1 MLELLQ
7 EEITMNNKAQ
17 ELRELIRSL
26 ERKLGILEENEFSC
40 CNISITQCHAL
51 VEIGRA
57 KKIAL
62 NELADLL
69 NLEDSTLS
77 RTVNILVTKELVKR
91 DINPEDRRYVT
102 IALTEKGQKLFET
115 IETHMGNYYADIF
128 SRIPIEKQGVVLESL
143 DILLAAVTQSNQT
156 EKSTKAK

>member
-1 MLELLQ
+1 
-7 EEITMNNKAQ
+7 MNNKAQ

-57 KKIAL
+57 KKMAL

-69 NLEDSTLS
+69 NLEDSTMS
-77 RTVNILVTKELVKR
+77 RTVNILVTKELVRR
-91 DINPEDRRYVT
+91 DIDPADRRYIT
-102 IALTEKGQKLFET
+102 IVLTDEGQKLFES
-115 IETHMGNYYADIF
+115 IETNMGNYYADIF
-128 SRIPIEKQGVVLESL
+128 SRIPNEKQEIVLESL
-143 DILLAAVTQSNQT
+143 DILLTAVTTSNQT
-156 EKSTKAK
+156 EKTNLENNH

>member
-1 MLELLQ
+1 MS
-7 EEITMNNKAQ
+7 TKAH

-57 KKIAL
+57 KKMSL

-69 NLEDSTLS
+69 NLEDSTMS
-77 RTVNILVTKELVKR
+77 RTVNILVTKELVRR
-91 DINPEDRRYVT
+91 DINQEDRRYIT
-102 IALTEKGQKLFET
+102 IMLTDQGQKLFEN
-115 IETHMGNYYADIF
+115 IETNMGNYYSDIF
-128 SRIPIEKQGVVLESL
+128 SRIPKEKQELVLESL
-143 DILLAAVTQSNQT
+143 NILLSAVTQSNQSET
-156 EKSTKAK
+156 TIVENNH